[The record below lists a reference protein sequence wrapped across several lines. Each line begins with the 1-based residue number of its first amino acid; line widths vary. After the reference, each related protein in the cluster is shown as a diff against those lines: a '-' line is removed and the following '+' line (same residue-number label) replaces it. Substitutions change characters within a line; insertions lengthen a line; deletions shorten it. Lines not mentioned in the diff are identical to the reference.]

1 MTNSKRQFRGRPITW
16 WLALIVILVVA
27 LLFRDYLPTMDE
39 NSAQRNA
46 ASPTVAEPA
55 GTGQSTDD
63 SKVGQPAAEESDNRS
78 RNDPRSQKEA
88 DPPPQLREAGRDVY
102 ESPAGLR
109 YGPGSREGHRLKH
122 VKLHTKDEPNRPG
135 SHGVFAGGMD
145 EAIRVIDEAYRI
157 AQQRG
162 PPTRINTDGNRT
174 IYTIDMGR
182 KIGFVGGQ
190 TGQRMGHPSV
200 THVRLVLE
208 GNRIITAFP
217 VKP

>member
-1 MTNSKRQFRGRPITW
+1 MTNSKRQFRGRPISW
-16 WLALIVILVVA
+16 WIALIVILVVA
-27 LLFRDYLPTMDE
+27 FLFRDYLPTTDQ
-39 NSAQRNA
+39 NSAQRDTGN
-46 ASPTVAEPA
+46 PNVAEPA
-55 GTGQSTDD
+55 GTGHPPQEST
-63 SKVGQPAAEESDNRS
+63 SGQPAAEETDNRS
-78 RNDPRSQKEA
+78 RNETRSRNELE
-88 DPPPQLREAGRDVY
+88 PPPQLREAGRNVY

-109 YGPGSREGHRLKH
+109 YGPGSLEGHRLKH
-122 VKLHTKDEPNRPG
+122 VRLHTKDEPNRPG
-135 SHGVFAGGMD
+135 SHGVFEGGMD

-162 PPTRINTDGNRT
+162 PPTRVRKDGNRT

-190 TGQRMGHPSV
+190 TGQRTGRPSV